1 MFPAFTVSITGL
13 NPDQKYNIAF
23 QCASSENKRYKY
35 LNAKWVAAGKSDAH
49 MEELLKYLHPDS
61 PASGK
66 HWMNNKISFKKVKLT
81 NNKSNKK
88 GHVGFNFCAS
98 ARTHVDVVLQSCLY
112 QRTC

>member
-13 NPDQKYNIAF
+13 IPDQKYSIYF
-23 QCASSENKRYKY
+23 QCTTAENKRYKY

-66 HWMNNKISFKKVKLT
+66 HWMNNKVSFKKVKLT

-88 GHVGFNFCAS
+88 GHVGFDFCA
-98 ARTHVDVVLQSCLY
+98 
-112 QRTC
+112 